1 MNALQLMARGKRRL
15 RFRQGGAAALLV
27 LALAGCDSSSELYAG
42 LSERDANDI
51 TAALSDHGIEARK
64 TALGKQLYSVSVPA
78 SDFSRSVALLHAVG
92 LPNSSFT
99 RMGDIFKKDG
109 MISTPTEE
117 RARFLYALSQELE
130 STLSQIDG
138 VVLARVH
145 PVLSERVV
153 PGEPALP
160 SSCSVLIKHVPGW
173 DTAAYES
180 RIRKLVLASIPGL
193 ADTPEKVAVV
203 FVPSEA
209 LALHQM
215 SRAGGGAGTAPLP
228 TLPTSSTAPASL
240 QPNASGATSLATA
253 SGTKDIVAVSSRTL
267 GAPGEALS
275 RRSGLNGTGWLI
287 GVAAVVIG
295 IGGPSAWLW
304 WHRRRAQAD
313 AQDALSSSGEPVGDR

>member
-1 MNALQLMARGKRRL
+1 MNALLRHRRTKGL
-15 RFRQGGAAALLV
+15 ATALLV
-27 LALAGCDSSSELYAG
+27 LTLAACNASSELYAG
-42 LSERDANDI
+42 LNERDANDI
-51 TAALSDHGIEARK
+51 TAALSDHGIDARK
-64 TALGKQLYSVSVPA
+64 TAQGKQLFSVSVPP

-145 PVLSERVV
+145 PVLPERVV
-153 PGEPALP
+153 PGEPVLP

-173 DTAAYES
+173 DTAAYEP

-215 SRAGGGAGTAPLP
+215 SRTGEISGTA
-228 TLPTSSTAPASL
+228 
-240 QPNASGATSLATA
+240 GATGS
-253 SGTKDIVAVSSRTL
+253 SSPGSRTL
-267 GAPGEALS
+267 DVTGE
-275 RRSGLNGTGWLI
+275 RRSERGGSIGSGWLI
-287 GVAAVVIG
+287 GLTAVLLGVA
-295 IGGPSAWLW
+295 GPSAWLW
-304 WHRRRAQAD
+304 WHRRSAQARSAGPSD
-313 AQDALSSSGEPVGDR
+313 TQPGEDL